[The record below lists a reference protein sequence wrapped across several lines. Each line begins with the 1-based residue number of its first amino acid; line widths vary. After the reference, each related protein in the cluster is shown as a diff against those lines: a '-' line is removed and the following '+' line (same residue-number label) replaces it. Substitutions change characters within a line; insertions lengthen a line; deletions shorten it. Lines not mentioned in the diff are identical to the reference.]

1 MVKGYT
7 IEAQVNG
14 TTVQAGSAE
23 FDQNAKDVRTI
34 TLAFPM
40 LLRAGDR
47 ISVKLIHIED
57 AEYTV
62 KENSYV
68 SVRRQLHF

>member
-7 IEAQVNG
+7 IEVKVNG

-40 LLRAGDR
+40 LLRKNDR
-47 ISVKLIHIED
+47 INVKLTEIE
-57 AEYTV
+57 AGPYTV
-62 KENSYV
+62 KENSYL
-68 SVRRQLHF
+68 SVRRQPHF